1 MGQKMPVSVINLK
14 DVSLKPAWYTIV
26 TKFNYEKKFAG
37 DLMLGLKNTNF
48 EDRIIEVVVPL
59 KKIEQEVPRKSK
71 AGGTRIKVTYE
82 KIYPTYIFVKAIMNE
97 DIWNY
102 IRNTAG
108 CSTILAPSGYPT
120 TVSEEEMIKIKSDCG
135 LLEQEKEQKKANF
148 KNNID
153 ALKAKFK
160 VGMRSI
166 ISSGI
171 FDGYEGNIV
180 AIDFNKGKVNIALS
194 INGVNIETDLL
205 DIKLV

>member
-135 LLEQEKEQKKANF
+135 LLEQEKEQKKANL

>member
-26 TKFNYEKKFAG
+26 TKFNYENKFAG

-135 LLEQEKEQKKANF
+135 LLEQEKEQKKANL